1 MDIIYLQMVK
11 WKQDAFFFKLQLST
25 FSSTFSSI
33 KIYVIQK
40 TSPHSCLQ
48 VEAEKMKVYL
58 TASGEKE
65 GKEMKVKRKE
75 MDVFDMEDGNI
86 AEFCKEREN

>member
-1 MDIIYLQMVK
+1 MQWGKYILENIFYDLTINNLFLFSTDI
-11 WKQDAFFFKLQLST
+11 
-25 FSSTFSSI
+25 
-33 KIYVIQK
+33 
-40 TSPHSCLQ
+40 TSPIFVLQ

-75 MDVFDMEDGNI
+75 MEVFDMEEGNLG
-86 AEFCKEREN
+86 EFCKERER